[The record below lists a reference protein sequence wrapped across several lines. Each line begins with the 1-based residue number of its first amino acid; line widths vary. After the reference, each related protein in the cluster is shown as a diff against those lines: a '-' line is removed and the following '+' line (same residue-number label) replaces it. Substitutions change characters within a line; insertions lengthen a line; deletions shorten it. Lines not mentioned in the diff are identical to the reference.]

1 MKKIHYLKI
10 HNFKMFGDE
19 VTLEFELPSVLIGPN
34 NSGKTTV
41 IQALYLWHLGLKKW
55 SQEKLNGAS
64 VGLNRL
70 EISQLPVSHTR
81 YFWQNLAIREK
92 NKPIT
97 MSITVGLAFQGNVVE
112 CTALFKY
119 SSPEVIYCQ
128 PDDKTR
134 QNKALLN
141 YINELKIAMLYPI
154 SGMITEE
161 PLIQE
166 GRINVLIGE
175 GKTSEILRNFC
186 YQIVEKNENDWQIVT
201 QLMKRLFQIDLNKPV
216 YLKARGSIELKYTT
230 QNIPNGLDIAVAG
243 RGQQQMLLFIAY
255 LILHK
260 ESILLLDE
268 PDAHLEILRQR
279 QMFTVLNHLAEKKG
293 NQIIIATHSEV
304 ILENAIDN
312 NLVMLLDGEAINL
325 SKTLP
330 IKEALQNFGIEHYY
344 KAKMTNSIVYVEGS
358 TDLEMLKAFAE
369 LLDHPANIL
378 LTDKLNYYYV
388 QDTEPVASFE
398 KEIDKVTGYYQDYRQ
413 HFYALKACLPAL
425 TGIAL
430 FDGDNRGLKNRIKPD
445 LAIVYWKK
453 YELENYF
460 IQPEVIENFVQA
472 HYEKQALKSAQIKR
486 HMVSLKK
493 AINETILSDILN
505 NDDEAYAAYLKLDK
519 ALQKQTFINNAG
531 NKKLSLF
538 LDKVLQKLAN
548 WVHEPR
554 LLNKGRYYELIK
566 FLPQQAVD
574 SEISEKLDLLVKYL
588 SRYA

>member
-10 HNFKMFGDE
+10 HNFKMFGQA
-19 VTLEFELPSVLIGPN
+19 VTIELDQPSVLIGPN

-41 IQALYLWHLGLKKW
+41 IQALSLWHYGLKKW

-70 EISQLPVSHTR
+70 EISQVPVSHTR

-97 MSITVGLAFQGNVVE
+97 MSIAVGVEFQGQVAE
-112 CTALFKY
+112 CTAIFKY

-128 PDDKTR
+128 PDEKTR

-141 YINELKIAMLYPI
+141 YIKDLNIAMLYPI
-154 SGMITEE
+154 SGIITEE

-166 GRINVLIGE
+166 GRIQVLIGE
-175 GKTSEILRNFC
+175 GKTSEILRNIC
-186 YQIVEKNENDWQIVT
+186 YQIVETNENDWQSVT
-201 QLMKRLFQIDLNKPV
+201 YLMKRLFQIDLKKPV

-230 QNIPNGLDIAVAG
+230 PTLKNGLDIAVAG

-255 LILHK
+255 LFLHK
-260 ESILLLDE
+260 ETILLLDE

-279 QMFTVLNHLAEKKG
+279 QMLTVLNYLAEKKG
-293 NQIIIATHSEV
+293 NQIIIATHSQV
-304 ILENAIDN
+304 MLENAIDN

-330 IKEALQNFGIEHYY
+330 IKNALQNFGIEHYY
-344 KAKMTNSIVYVEGS
+344 KAKITQTILYVEGS
-358 TDLEMLKAFAE
+358 TDIEMLKAFAE
-369 LLDHPANIL
+369 LLDHPAKTV

-398 KEIDKVTGYYQDYRQ
+398 KEIDKVAGYYQDYVQ
-413 HFYALKACLPAL
+413 HFYAIKACLPAL

-430 FDGDNRGLKNRIKPD
+430 FDGDNKGPKNRIKPD

-460 IQPEVIENFVQA
+460 IQPEVIENFVRA
-472 HYEKQALKSAQIKR
+472 YYDKQPLKSAKIK
-486 HMVSLKK
+486 HNMALLKK
-493 AINETILSDILN
+493 AINQTILTDILN
-505 NDDEAYAAYLKLDK
+505 NDDDAYAAYLKLDK

-531 NKKLSLF
+531 TKKLSLF
-538 LDKVLQKLAN
+538 LDKVLQKFASL
-548 WVHEPR
+548 VQQPR

-566 FLPQQAVD
+566 FMPQQAVD
-574 SEISEKLDLLVKYL
+574 SEVMEKLDLLVKYL
-588 SRYA
+588 KH